1 VATRRT
7 GRSTTRSAATR
18 SPRRSRG
25 TRRSKPDAF
34 LSRITPDVVRSVIGT
49 LMMALGAITLI
60 ALLLPGEGALTDWWR
75 DSIAPWFETG
85 RWLLPFLLLIGGW
98 YVAAGPGRNPG
109 SGWGMTLIGLGLAYV
124 ALLGAFEVLA
134 LDIFD
139 IERGGGRIG
148 RFLAETLQP
157 LLTGPGTFVFLAAV
171 GVLGIMLAF
180 NLRLRQL
187 TDPVTGTAHWV
198 VTTAADSMRR
208 TQEQRA
214 AAAAAAAAPT
224 AGAKAK
230 GAVNG
235 TGGKTPVA
243 VPIQPDDG
251 DASRPG
257 RSILDDP
264 APRTSQSP
272 LSQTVWT
279 GPGDGGSI
287 GATAA
292 LATAGA
298 AGLGGAAGLA
308 GAGALAGRASTGLAT
323 ETPTAQESLNAIDW
337 TLPDIDLLE
346 PRVAGRIAVTVDHDA
361 NAKRIE
367 EKLLSFSIPAR
378 VTKINSGP
386 VVTQYEVRPEH
397 HVKVSRIE
405 ALADDLAMAL
415 AARSIRI
422 EAPIPG
428 KDVVGIEIPNSV
440 SEVVGFRP
448 LVDESQMLDSTSP
461 LTFALG
467 RDVSGKAYAVD
478 LAKMPHLL
486 VAGATGSG
494 KSVCVNA
501 LITSLLMRA
510 RPDEVRMVL
519 VDLKRVELAPYNGL
533 PHLLQHVIVEPG
545 EAKAVLNWAVREME
559 ERYKL
564 LAAHSVRNIAA
575 FNGRPE
581 AAIGADGG
589 AAERMPYIVL
599 IIDELADLIMRE
611 GRKVEDPIVKIAQKA
626 RAVGIH
632 LVLATQRPSV
642 NVVTGLIKANVPSR
656 IAFAMASM
664 IDSRTVLDAP
674 GAEDLIGRG
683 DMLYQPVDL
692 PRPVR
697 MQGVFVSDREV
708 SAVTKHWLDQT
719 GGRTFY
725 DEEILAFT
733 DAEEGGNGENG
744 QFAWLRKLG
753 VDEMTVP
760 AAELVTSTQR
770 ASTSMLQTKLKLGF
784 ARASRVMD
792 ELERY
797 GIIGPQDP
805 RNPASPRQIYGPDNW
820 FRTMDDIDDPG
831 D

>member
-1 VATRRT
+1 
-7 GRSTTRSAATR
+7 
-18 SPRRSRG
+18 
-25 TRRSKPDAF
+25 
-34 LSRITPDVVRSVIGT
+34 
-49 LMMALGAITLI
+49 MMALGAITLI
-60 ALLLPGEGALTDWWR
+60 ALILPGQGALTDWWR

-85 RWLLPFLLLIGGW
+85 RWLLPFLLLGGGW
-98 YVAAGPGRNPG
+98 YVAGGPGRAPG
-109 SGWGMTLIGLGLAYV
+109 SGWGMTLAGLGIAYI
-124 ALLGAFEVLA
+124 AALGAFEVLKIE
-134 LDIFD
+134 LFD
-139 IERGGGRIG
+139 TERGGGRIG
-148 RFLAETLQP
+148 RFLAGTLEP
-157 LLTGPGTFVFLAAV
+157 LLTGPGTFVLLAAIA
-171 GVLGIMLAF
+171 GLGLMLAF
-180 NLRLRQL
+180 NLQLREL
-187 TDPVTGTAHWV
+187 FAPLTGTARWLGS
-198 VTTAADSMRR
+198 TTADSMRR
-208 TQEQRA
+208 AGEARPPKPKVPATDGRAAKA
-214 AAAAAAAAPT
+214 AAAAAAKP
-224 AGAKAK
+224 
-230 GAVNG
+230 
-235 TGGKTPVA
+235 PVA
-243 VPIQPDDG
+243 VPMATTDEL
-251 DASRPG
+251 AAA
-257 RSILDDP
+257 RSILDEP

-272 LSQTVWT
+272 VSQTVWT
-279 GPGDGGSI
+279 GPLDGGS
-287 GATAA
+287 GGSPARLSRGDGNGNGVGTGTSRAATA
-292 LATAGA
+292 LATAV
-298 AGLGGAAGLA
+298 
-308 GAGALAGRASTGLAT
+308 
-323 ETPTAQESLNAIDW
+323 PTALESLNAIDW
-337 TLPDIDLLE
+337 VLPGIELLE
-346 PRVAGRIAVTVDHDA
+346 PRAAGRVGAGVDHES
-361 NAKRIE
+361 NKRRIE
-367 EKLLSFSIPAR
+367 EKLLSFSIPAK
-378 VTKINSGP
+378 VVAVNSGP

-428 KDVVGIEIPNSV
+428 KDVVGIEIPNST
-440 SEVVGFRP
+440 SEVVGFQP
-448 LVDESQMLDSTSP
+448 LLDESAMLGATSP

-510 RPDEVRMVL
+510 RPDDVRLIL

-564 LAAHSVRNIAA
+564 LAAHGVRNIAA
-575 FNGRPE
+575 FNARQDD
-581 AAIGADGG
+581 DGVAG
-589 AAERMPYIVL
+589 SDDEDAAERMPYIVL

-611 GRKVEDPIVKIAQKA
+611 GRKVEDPVVKIAQKA

-664 IDSRTVLDAP
+664 VDSRTVLDAP

-708 SAVTKHWLDQT
+708 NAVTKHWLDQT
-719 GGRTFY
+719 DGRTFY
-725 DEEILAFT
+725 DEGILAFA
-733 DAEEGGNGENG
+733 DPEDGGAGGDNG

-753 VDEMTVP
+753 VDEMTIP
-760 AAELVTSTQR
+760 AAELVTSSQR

-805 RNPASPRQIYGPDNW
+805 RNPATPRQIYGPENW
-820 FRTMDDIDDPG
+820 FRTQDDIDDPG

>member
-1 VATRRT
+1 MATRRSS
-7 GRSTTRSAATR
+7 RSTTSRPTTTRGARSG
-18 SPRRSRG
+18 RRRASSG
-25 TRRSKPDAF
+25 F
-34 LSRITPDVVRSVIGT
+34 LSRITPDVVRSVLGT
-49 LMMALGAITLI
+49 GMMALGAITLI

-85 RWLLPFLLLIGGW
+85 RWLFPFLLLGGGW
-98 YVAAGPGRNPG
+98 YVAAGPGKAPG
-109 SGWGMTLIGLGLAYV
+109 SGWGMTLFGLGLAYV

-134 LDIFD
+134 LDILD
-139 IERGGGRIG
+139 VERGGGRIG
-148 RFLAETLQP
+148 RFLAETLEP
-157 LLTGPGTFVFLAAV
+157 LLTGPGTFVLLIALAL
-171 GVLGIMLAF
+171 LGIMLAF

-187 TDPVTGTAHWV
+187 TDPVTGTARWV
-198 VTTAADSMRR
+198 VTTTADSVRR
-208 TQEQRA
+208 TQDGRA
-214 AAAAAAAAPT
+214 T
-224 AGAKAK
+224 AVTPPAAKAK
-230 GAVNG
+230 ANG
-235 TGGKTPVA
+235 TATAAAIGEPSSGPDA
-243 VPIQPDDG
+243 VEAAP
-251 DASRPG
+251 SN
-257 RSILDDP
+257 RSILDEP
-264 APRTSQSP
+264 APRGSAAP
-272 LSQTVWT
+272 VSQTVWT
-279 GPGDGGSI
+279 GPADGGSP
-287 GATAA
+287 GVPAT
-292 LATAGA
+292 LTAVS
-298 AGLGGAAGLA
+298 
-308 GAGALAGRASTGLAT
+308 ASTRAAAAVMSA
-323 ETPTAQESLNAIDW
+323 EPTVLDALGAIDW
-337 TLPDIDLLE
+337 ALPTVGLLE
-346 PRVAGRIAVTVDHDA
+346 SQATGRTGGALDHES
-361 NAKRIE
+361 NKRRIE
-367 EKLLSFSIPAR
+367 EKLNSFSIPAK
-378 VTKINSGP
+378 VVAVNSGP
-386 VVTQYEVRPEH
+386 VVTQYEVKPEH

-415 AARSIRI
+415 SARSIRI

-448 LVDESQMLDSTSP
+448 LVDESGMLGATSP

-533 PHLLQHVIVEPG
+533 PHLLQHVIVEPN

-564 LAAHSVRNIAA
+564 LAAHGVRNIAG

-581 AAIGADGG
+581 ASAPGPDGE
-589 AAERMPYIVL
+589 AAERLPYIVL

-664 IDSRTVLDAP
+664 IDSRTVLDSP

-708 SAVTKHWLDQT
+708 GEVVKHWIDQS

-725 DEEILAFT
+725 DEDILAFS
-733 DAEEGGNGENG
+733 DAEDGGNGDGG
-744 QFAWLRKLG
+744 QFGWLRQYG

-760 AAELVTSTQR
+760 AAELIMANQR

-805 RNPASPRQIYGPDNW
+805 RNPATPRQIYGPENW
-820 FRTMDDIDDPG
+820 FRTQDDIDDPG

>member
-1 VATRRT
+1 MARTRRT
-7 GRSTTRSAATR
+7 VASRSSGRG
-18 SPRRSRG
+18 RRRASRDL
-25 TRRSKPDAF
+25 RAVF
-34 LSRITPDVVRSVIGT
+34 TPDVVRSIVGT
-49 LMMALGAITLI
+49 GLMALGAITLI
-60 ALLLPGEGALTDWWR
+60 ALILPGEGALTDWWR

-85 RWLLPFLLLIGGW
+85 RWVLPFLLLGAGW
-98 YVAAGPGRNPG
+98 YVAGGPGRQPG
-109 SGWGMTLIGLGLAYV
+109 SGWGMTLSGLAIAFV
-124 ALLGAFEVLA
+124 AGLGAFEVLR
-134 LDIFD
+134 LSVFET
-139 IERGGGRIG
+139 ERGGGRIG
-148 RFLAETLQP
+148 RFLAGTLEP
-157 LLTGPGTFVFLAAV
+157 LLTGPGTFALLAAS
-171 GVLGIMLAF
+171 GVLGLMLAF
-180 NLRLRQL
+180 NLQLGDLLRPL
-187 TDPVTGTAHWV
+187 TGAARWFGSATAS
-198 VTTAADSMRR
+198 SMRR
-208 TQEQRA
+208 AGDARPARA
-214 AAAAAAAAPT
+214 SAAPT
-224 AGAKAK
+224 AAKAAR
-230 GAVNG
+230 GVGNG
-235 TGGKTPVA
+235 KAPVA
-243 VPIQPDDG
+243 VPMASPDEI
-251 DASRPG
+251 ASG
-257 RSILDDP
+257 RSILDEP
-264 APRTSQSP
+264 APRMSHSP
-272 LSQTVWT
+272 VSQTVWT
-279 GPGDGGSI
+279 GPLDGGSGGSPARLSNGT
-287 GATAA
+287 GATRVSAA
-292 LATAGA
+292 
-298 AGLGGAAGLA
+298 
-308 GAGALAGRASTGLAT
+308 TGIVREA
-323 ETPTAQESLNAIDW
+323 PTALESLNAIDW
-337 TLPDIDLLE
+337 VLPGIDLLE
-346 PRVAGRIAVTVDHDA
+346 PRAAGRVGAGVDHDS
-361 NAKRIE
+361 NKRRIE
-367 EKLLSFSIPAR
+367 EKLLSFAIPAR
-378 VTKINSGP
+378 VVAVNSGP

-428 KDVVGIEIPNSV
+428 KDVVGIEIPTSPR
-440 SEVVGFRP
+440 EVVGFKP
-448 LVDESQMLDSTSP
+448 LVEESVMLDSTSP

-486 VAGATGSG
+486 IAGATGSG
-494 KSVCVNA
+494 KRVCVNA

-510 RPDEVRMVL
+510 RPDEVRMIL

-564 LAAHSVRNIAA
+564 LAAHGVRNIAG
-575 FNGRPE
+575 FNARPDVTD
-581 AAIGADGG
+581 GTADGE
-589 AAERMPYIVL
+589 AERMPYIVL

-611 GRKVEDPIVKIAQKA
+611 GRKVEDPVVKIAQKA

-664 IDSRTVLDAP
+664 VDSRTVLDAP

-708 SAVTKHWLDQT
+708 GSVTQHWLDQT
-719 GGRTFY
+719 DGRTFY
-725 DEEILAFT
+725 EEGILAF
-733 DAEEGGNGENG
+733 AEDEDGGGEGGG

-760 AAELVTSTQR
+760 AAELITANQR

-797 GIIGPQDP
+797 GVIGPQDP
-805 RNPASPRQIYGPDNW
+805 RNPATPRQIYGQENW
-820 FRTMDDIDDPG
+820 FRTQADVDDPG

>member
-1 VATRRT
+1 MATRKPARAPSSRT
-7 GRSTTRSAATR
+7 TKARSSRTTARRSTARKR
-18 SPRRSRG
+18 PNI
-25 TRRSKPDAF
+25 
-34 LSRITPDVVRSVIGT
+34 LSRITPEVVRSVVGT
-49 LMMALGAITLI
+49 ALMALGAITLI
-60 ALLLPGEGALTDWWR
+60 ALVLPGEGALTDWWR

-85 RWLLPFLLLIGGW
+85 RWLLPFLLLGGGW
-98 YVAAGPGRNPG
+98 YIAAGPGTKPG
-109 SGWGMTLIGLGLAYV
+109 SGWGMTLLGLAIFMIGV
-124 ALLGAFEVLA
+124 VGMLEVLS
-134 LDIFD
+134 LNIFD
-139 IERGGGRIG
+139 VERGGGRIG
-148 RFLAETLQP
+148 QFIAGTLEP
-157 LLTGPGTFVFLAAV
+157 LLTKPGTFVLCAALS
-171 GVLGIMLAF
+171 VLGVMLAF
-180 NLRLRQL
+180 DLRLRQL
-187 TDPVTGTAHWV
+187 TDPVTGTARWV
-198 VTTAADSMRR
+198 VTTTADSMRR
-208 TQEQRA
+208 TTDGSLEAKAAAIKPAPAAKGTDKTPVAVPVRPTAEDA
-214 AAAAAAAAPT
+214 AAAAAA
-224 AGAKAK
+224 
-230 GAVNG
+230 
-235 TGGKTPVA
+235 
-243 VPIQPDDG
+243 
-251 DASRPG
+251 
-257 RSILDDP
+257 RSILDEP
-264 APRTSQSP
+264 APRGAASP
-272 LSQTVWT
+272 VSQTVWT
-279 GPGDGGSI
+279 GPSDGGSS
-287 GATAA
+287 GAPAK
-292 LATAGA
+292 LAPSPGNLIAM
-298 AGLGGAAGLA
+298 GGAGVAA
-308 GAGALAGRASTGLAT
+308 SAAGRAAAT
-323 ETPTAQESLNAIDW
+323 AVADAEPTAFESLQAIDW
-337 TLPDIDLLE
+337 VLPTVELLE
-346 PRVAGRIAVTVDHDA
+346 PRTMGRANGQVDHAA
-361 NAKRIE
+361 NQRRIE
-367 EKLLSFSIPAR
+367 EKLLSFSIPAK
-378 VTKINSGP
+378 VVAVNSGP
-386 VVTQYEVRPEH
+386 VVTQYEVKPDH

-415 AARSIRI
+415 SARSIRI

-448 LVDESQMLDSTSP
+448 LVDDSHMTSATSP

-501 LITSLLMRA
+501 LITSILMRA
-510 RPDEVRMVL
+510 RPDEVRMIL

-533 PHLLQHVIVEPG
+533 PHLLQHVIVEPN
-545 EAKAVLNWAVREME
+545 EAKGVLNWAVREME
-559 ERYKL
+559 ERYKQ
-564 LAAHSVRNIAA
+564 LAAHGVRNIGA
-575 FNGRPE
+575 FNDRPDLE
-581 AAIGADGG
+581 PS
-589 AAERMPYIVL
+589 ERMPYLIL

-664 IDSRTVLDAP
+664 VDSRTVLDAP

-708 SAVTKHWLDQT
+708 TAITRHWMDQS

-725 DEEILAFT
+725 DEDILAFA
-733 DAEEGGNGENG
+733 DSEDGSGGGENG

-760 AAELVTSTQR
+760 AAELVTTSGK
-770 ASTSMLQTKLKLGF
+770 ASTSFLQTKLKLGF

-797 GIIGPQDP
+797 GIVSPQDP
-805 RNPASPRQIYGPDNW
+805 RNPASPRQVYGPENW
-820 FRTMDDIDDPG
+820 FRTLDDVDDDG